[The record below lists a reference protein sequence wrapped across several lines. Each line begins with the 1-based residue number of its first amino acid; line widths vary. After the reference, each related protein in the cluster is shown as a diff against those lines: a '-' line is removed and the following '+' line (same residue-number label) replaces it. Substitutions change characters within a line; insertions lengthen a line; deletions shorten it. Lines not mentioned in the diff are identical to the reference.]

1 MSKNLTIQEKLI
13 KKYHKCEKV
22 TNLKQLLYRSSD
34 IYGSRIAFKLK
45 NDKGEIYPVSYKEF
59 KQDIVQLGTYL
70 IELGFLGK
78 RIAVIGKN
86 SYQWAVSYFAST
98 IVGIV
103 VPLDKELHD
112 DDVINF
118 LNISESVCVLGDTKN
133 LKGIL
138 EKKI

>member
-1 MSKNLTIQEKLI
+1 M
-13 KKYHKCEKV
+13 KV

-78 RIAVIGKN
+78 RIAVIGKILIN
-86 SYQWAVSYFAST
+86 GLFLILPLLLLVLLFLWIRNYMMMMLLIFKYF
-98 IVGIV
+98 
-103 VPLDKELHD
+103 
-112 DDVINF
+112 
-118 LNISESVCVLGDTKN
+118 
-133 LKGIL
+133 
-138 EKKI
+138 

>member
-1 MSKNLTIQEKLI
+1 M
-13 KKYHKCEKV
+13 
-22 TNLKQLLYRSSD
+22 LYRSSD

-86 SYQWAVSYFAST
+86 SYQWAVSYFAK
-98 IVGIV
+98 
-103 VPLDKELHD
+103 LDFFSKSKEIIQISWLVKLD
-112 DDVINF
+112 FFSKIPFKF
-118 LNISESVCVLGDTKN
+118 LVSPRTQTLSE
-133 LKGIL
+133 IF
-138 EKKI
+138 KK

>member
-1 MSKNLTIQEKLI
+1 M
-13 KKYHKCEKV
+13 
-22 TNLKQLLYRSSD
+22 LYRSSN

-45 NDKGEIYPVSYKEF
+45 NNKGEIYPISYKEF

-70 IELGFLGK
+70 IQLGFLGK

-86 SYQWAVSYFAST
+86 SYQWAVSYFAAT

-103 VPLDKELHD
+103 VPLDKELHN

-118 LNISESVCVLGDTKN
+118 LNISESVCILGDTKN
-133 LKGIL
+133 LKGVIEKKSDLKNQDLCMISLDL
-138 EKKI
+138 EKNLILQN

>member
-70 IELGFLGK
+70 I
-78 RIAVIGKN
+78 
-86 SYQWAVSYFAST
+86 
-98 IVGIV
+98 
-103 VPLDKELHD
+103 
-112 DDVINF
+112 
-118 LNISESVCVLGDTKN
+118 
-133 LKGIL
+133 
-138 EKKI
+138 

>member
-86 SYQWAVSYFAST
+86 SYQW
-98 IVGIV
+98 GC
-103 VPLDKELHD
+103 
-112 DDVINF
+112 F
-118 LNISESVCVLGDTKN
+118 LFCLYYCWYCCSFG
-133 LKGIL
+133 
-138 EKKI
+138 